1 MLKIADLERDADLL
15 QAAKAIADRLL
26 KEHPEAV
33 EKHLQRWLGYAEE
46 LVKV

>member
-15 QAAKAIADRLL
+15 QAAKGIADYLL
-26 KEHPEAV
+26 QHYPAEV
-33 EKHLQRWLGYAEE
+33 DQHLDRWMSSAGD